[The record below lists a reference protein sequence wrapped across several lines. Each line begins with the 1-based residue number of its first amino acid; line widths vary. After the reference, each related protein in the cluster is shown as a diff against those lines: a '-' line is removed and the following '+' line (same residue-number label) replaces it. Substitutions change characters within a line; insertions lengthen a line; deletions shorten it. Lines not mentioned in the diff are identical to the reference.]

1 MGIKQR
7 ERVYGGPRR
16 GSVGPSE
23 ERRECFGLFCMVF
36 ELVLGKRVHAL
47 V

>member
-1 MGIKQR
+1 M
-7 ERVYGGPRR
+7 VGPRR

-23 ERRECFGLFCMVF
+23 ERESEFWFVLICMVF
-36 ELVLGKRVHAL
+36 ELVLGKGVHAL